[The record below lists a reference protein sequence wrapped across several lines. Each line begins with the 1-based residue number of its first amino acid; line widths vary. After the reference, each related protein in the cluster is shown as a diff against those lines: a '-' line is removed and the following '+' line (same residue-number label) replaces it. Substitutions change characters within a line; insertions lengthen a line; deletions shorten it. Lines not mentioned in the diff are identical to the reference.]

1 MRFERFIVRDR
12 IIRSQNIL
20 ENLKTAGMPQIELEL
35 QKLKRKGANS
45 GNATQA

>member
-1 MRFERFIVRDR
+1 
-12 IIRSQNIL
+12 
-20 ENLKTAGMPQIELEL
+20 MPQIELEL